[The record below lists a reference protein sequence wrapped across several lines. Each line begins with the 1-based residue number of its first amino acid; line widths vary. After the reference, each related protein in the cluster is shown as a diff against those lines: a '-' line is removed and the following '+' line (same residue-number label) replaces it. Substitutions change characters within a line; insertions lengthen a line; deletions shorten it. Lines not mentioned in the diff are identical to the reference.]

1 MNSYELSRQW
11 FDFAFEN
18 PHKINPHH
26 TAIYFFAIERCNR
39 LGWKKIFG
47 LPTSMVL
54 EAIGMKSYG
63 SYKKYFDDLVIL
75 GFIKVHEYS
84 KNQHSSNIIELTLNV
99 KAGIKA
105 LDKALIKHAT
115 KQDESTSES
124 TSESIDSINKQ
135 VNKEQ
140 LNKEQLNNITTEPR
154 NFVLEIINNEH
165 LLFEP
170 LKMKYSKLK
179 DLDLAIEQYSLSEMS
194 NPKPRDTATN
204 IYFALKKWLNS
215 WSTNNWS
222 KKEDISKQDTRPY
235 LNGGCIPMTSF

>member
-105 LDKALIKHAT
+105 LDKALIGHAI

-135 VNKEQ
+135 LNKEQ
-140 LNKEQLNNITTEPR
+140 LNKEQLNNITTEPIPP
-154 NFVLEIINNEH
+154 FDEFLEYAIEKKPKVCPIELKLKYEAWKENGWKDGHDKTIN
-165 LLFEP
+165 
-170 LKMKYSKLK
+170 KWRSKL
-179 DLDLAIEQYSLSEMS
+179 LQTL
-194 NPKPRDTATN
+194 
-204 IYFALKKWLNS
+204 
-215 WSTNNWS
+215 
-222 KKEDISKQDTRPY
+222 PY
-235 LNGGCIPMTSF
+235 INDKSFSSPNGPSIPSYRF